1 MRVSPVLA
9 SKLRARRIPAAGRFS
24 VATPGEV
31 ITGNV
36 VSFADGDGFRLNLP
50 GRTANI
56 RLWAI
61 DAPEWGQHHAR
72 QAWLHLQSLVWGR
85 PVTCYIHDRDR
96 YGRLVCECYTN
107 APFSLNLI
115 QVLYGFAW
123 HCPKYAPDEIHYRD
137 AQRLARINRRGIWVA
152 DNPVPPWVYRH
163 SVKHRRS
170 FSDV

>member
-9 SKLRARRIPAAGRFS
+9 SKLRARRMPAAGRFS

-31 ITGNV
+31 LTGRV
-36 VSFADGDGFRLNLP
+36 HSFADGDGFALALP
-50 GRTANI
+50 GRIALI

-61 DAPEWGQHHAR
+61 DAPEWGQHYAR
-72 QAWLHLQSLVWGR
+72 QSWLHLQSLVWGR

-123 HCPKYAPDEIHYRD
+123 HYPMYAPDEIHYRD
-137 AQRLARINRRGIWVA
+137 AQRLARINRRGIWGY
-152 DNPVPPWVYRH
+152 DNPVPPWTFRH
-163 SVKHRRS
+163 VIKHRRS

>member
-1 MRVSPVLA
+1 MRVPPVLA
-9 SKLRARRIPAAGRFS
+9 SKLRALRVRHAAPFTTIPKGD
-24 VATPGEV
+24 VL
-31 ITGNV
+31 TGNV
-36 VSFADGDGFRLNLP
+36 HSFADGDGFTLSLP
-50 GRTANI
+50 GRSALI

-85 PVTCYIHDRDR
+85 PVTCYIHDRDC
-96 YGRLVCECYTN
+96 YGRLVCECYTD

-137 AQRLARINRRGIWVA
+137 AQRLARINRRGIWA
-152 DNPVPPWVYRH
+152 ESNPTPPWVFRH
-163 SVKHRRS
+163 SIKHRRS

>member
-1 MRVSPVLA
+1 MRVPPVLA
-9 SKLRARRIPAAGRFS
+9 SKLRARHVPAAGRFS
-24 VATPGEV
+24 VAAPGDCL
-31 ITGNV
+31 TGRV
-36 VSFADGDGFRLNLP
+36 KSFQDGDGFTLSLP
-50 GRTANI
+50 GGVALI

-85 PVTCYIHDRDR
+85 PVTCYIHERDR

-107 APFSLNLI
+107 TQFSLNLI

-123 HCPKYAPDEIHYRD
+123 HCPKYAPDETHYRD
-137 AQRLARINRRGIWVA
+137 AQRLARFYRRGLWA
-152 DNPVPPWVYRH
+152 AANPTPPWVFRH
-163 SVKHRRS
+163 SLKHRRS